1 MVKFIGELWLSTE
14 SPMRTLLTRPH
25 NLAVKV
31 CEFVL
36 PSLNG
41 LWTAFENTTLSFG
54 QKDFA
59 DLVAHSN
66 AFLSNETS
74 EHIRDA
80 IDTIKQESANIYA
93 RRVLA
98 QYARES
104 IVLSSN
110 RIILQVLTVK
120 RNMVGRIIDAQLSQ
134 GPETTIGLNGH
145 VQPQRNGKHVIEHS
159 EDEGP
164 SQNAT
169 PSSTASLVPV
179 SVGSKTFDDIWTA
192 LLANPAKRNTTSGQ
206 IDLTKVMR
214 TEYIKSLQFFA
225 DIREFANELLTK
237 GSVSHEFYYAEIMG
251 ISLVLAAPI
260 ALTLFSKEPLL
271 ILVLTE

>member
-1 MVKFIGELWLSTE
+1 MF
-14 SPMRTLLTRPH
+14 TLLTRSR

-31 CEFVL
+31 CEVVL

-59 DLVAHSN
+59 DLVTHSN

-80 IDTIKQESANIYA
+80 INTIKQESANIYA

-134 GPETTIGLNGH
+134 GPETANGLNKYA
-145 VQPQRNGKHVIEHS
+145 QPQRNGKHVNEHS
-159 EDEGP
+159 EDQGP
-164 SQNAT
+164 SQNTA

-179 SVGSKTFDDIWTA
+179 SFASKSFDDIWTT
-192 LLANPAKRNTTSGQ
+192 LLVKPAKRNTTGGQ
-206 IDLTKVMR
+206 IDLTKIMR

-225 DIREFANELLTK
+225 DIREFANELLAK

-251 ISLVLAAPI
+251 ISLVTTVSRLWHC
-260 ALTLFSKEPLL
+260 S
-271 ILVLTE
+271 